1 VLWYVALTFVTAS
14 IMIGAGIFLFGAH
27 VTLTLGVIPYLVVGP
42 FFFVS
47 LGMLAG
53 SVAKTPESAALIGN
67 IITFPMMFLSGTF
80 FQVSSMP
87 AGLQAFARILPLYY
101 VIDGMNQ
108 VMLFDN
114 TPRALLD
121 LLVVLIGSV
130 VVFLLA
136 IRLFK
141 WRDE

>member
-1 VLWYVALTFVTAS
+1 
-14 IMIGAGIFLFGAH
+14 
-27 VTLTLGVIPYLVVGP
+27 
-42 FFFVS
+42 
-47 LGMLAG
+47 MLAG
-53 SVAKTPESAALIGN
+53 SVAKTPESASLIGN

-87 AGLQAFARILPLYY
+87 AGLQAFARVLPLYY

-108 VMLFDN
+108 VMLFQN

-121 LLVVLIGSV
+121 LLVVIVGSV

-136 IRLFK
+136 IRLFR